1 MSKSACITC
10 SLLCFLIVK
19 IYQIKDSDSRTHQSC
34 LNLVVYVFFK
44 VVLTR
49 SITNALRVI
58 RRGQRWVRCMK
69 TKLRFSCE
77 DDFCFTVNDSEHSN
91 WKYLETFLILV
102 SAIMNG

>member
-1 MSKSACITC
+1 MHYLLITLFSNC
-10 SLLCFLIVK
+10 
-19 IYQIKDSDSRTHQSC
+19 KDLSDQRQRLADSSIMFKFGC
-34 LNLVVYVFFK
+34 VCFFK
-44 VVLTR
+44 VALTR